1 MVNTELVRGVT
12 AHERYNTLF
21 SGTTDDNTITTV
33 RSLVLPYLVVYPN
46 LVFL

>member
-1 MVNTELVRGVT
+1 MVNTELVRSVT
-12 AHERYNTLF
+12 THDLYNTLF

-33 RSLVLPYLVVYPN
+33 RSLVLPYLVLYPN